1 MKNAAISIG
10 FFFLPFLS
18 TQAQEKINR
27 RDTVKIDSTH
37 LEKIQ
42 KMPMDSI
49 HHKTPIKPVLPE
61 EQRDDKERK
70 DLEPIISPSG
80 KKE

>member
-1 MKNAAISIG
+1 MKKAVISFSFI
-10 FFFLPFLS
+10 FFVLS
-18 TQAQEKINR
+18 VEAQEKINR
-27 RDTVKIDSTH
+27 KDTVQVDSTH
-37 LEKIQ
+37 LEKIK
-42 KMPMDSI
+42 KMPMDSL

-61 EQRDDKERK
+61 EHHDDKERK

>member
-1 MKNAAISIG
+1 MKKAAISIS
-10 FFFLPFLS
+10 FIFLGLS
-18 TQAQEKINR
+18 MGAQEKINR
-27 RDTVKIDSTH
+27 KDTVQVDSTH
-37 LEKIQ
+37 LEKIK